1 LLRVCWSKIAIPV
14 LPLANNTAGMT
25 RHEWKCVFEDR
36 TLLFLR
42 KGIHLYDAVTL
53 PVVFV
58 PVTLLKRDKCDVN
71 YC

>member
-1 LLRVCWSKIAIPV
+1 
-14 LPLANNTAGMT
+14 MT